1 MNRNI
6 IIPAKVVCKLLR
18 ENITDKHQDVT
29 QDVIMKTTFSLK
41 SHIAMLPWV
50 IFVDSRK
57 SGGATQPSNTYKVM
71 SMSHLTLGSNVP
83 GGVGEK
89 CQLVISGKYR
99 MDSARSLSSLQ
110 SQAWKDVDDGAAAS
124 STFSHVRMMSSM
136 WLVLKV
142 QKESKGCTSM
152 GTLVF
157 TRAFLK
163 YCRGERPLS
172 KNL

>member
-1 MNRNI
+1 MMNRNI

-71 SMSHLTLGSNVP
+71 SMSHLTLGS
-83 GGVGEK
+83 
-89 CQLVISGKYR
+89 
-99 MDSARSLSSLQ
+99 
-110 SQAWKDVDDGAAAS
+110 W
-124 STFSHVRMMSSM
+124 
-136 WLVLKV
+136 
-142 QKESKGCTSM
+142 
-152 GTLVF
+152 
-157 TRAFLK
+157 
-163 YCRGERPLS
+163 
-172 KNL
+172 